1 VKWSRTFSRS
11 RTTTGPVIAFIAVLA
26 IAANNVRAADLPD
39 WPTFDGTASRAG
51 SVDDRSFRTSN
62 VASLQRRWVATLERG
77 ADSTPIV
84 LAHVPGRSSAHPLI
98 VQTDTGG
105 TTYGID
111 GSSGKILWR
120 FATTGPKITA
130 STPVADPSE
139 RFVYVPAVDGRVHKL
154 AALTGKEVREHGFPT
169 AITRMPE
176 VEKDASPLNLA
187 NGYLYAVTSGY
198 IGDAGPYDGHV
209 VAIRLSDGTAHVL
222 NSLCSNEHMLLLDTS
237 FDAHSVH
244 ACPQQRSG
252 IWARGGA
259 VVDPDPAQ
267 HGRIYVATGN
277 GAFDANHGG
286 HNYGDSALVVDADG
300 SKIEQYFTPKNFDE
314 LESTDA
320 DLGSTAPALLPREP
334 RSHTPLLAVQGGKG
348 RVLHLLDRTH
358 FGGVGGALQNV
369 DLPDELFTA
378 PAVSRDASGK
388 TSLYLGFL
396 PGDTGVTAYRLVTD
410 GAGRSRL
417 EHRWTSNAHGTSP
430 VVSNGVVFVAAS
442 GALSALD
449 AQTGKRLWSSRDA
462 NTGGTIGDIHWQ
474 SPVAVNGWVYCSD
487 EDRHVTAYALS
498 RR

>member
-1 VKWSRTFSRS
+1 MFSRS

-154 AALTGKEVREHGFPT
+154 AAVTGKEVREHGFPT
-169 AITRMPE
+169 VITRMPD

-237 FDAHSVH
+237 YDAHSVH

-300 SKIEQYFTPKNFDE
+300 SKIEQYFTPRT
-314 LESTDA
+314 STSSKAPTPISAARRRHSCRASRARTRRCSPSKAARDA
-320 DLGSTAPALLPREP
+320 YCTCSTARTSAASAAHCRMSTSRTNFSRRPPYRATRRGKRRCISDFCRVTPALPR
-334 RSHTPLLAVQGGKG
+334 
-348 RVLHLLDRTH
+348 
-358 FGGVGGALQNV
+358 
-369 DLPDELFTA
+369 
-378 PAVSRDASGK
+378 
-388 TSLYLGFL
+388 
-396 PGDTGVTAYRLVTD
+396 TG
-410 GAGRSRL
+410 S
-417 EHRWTSNAHGTSP
+417 
-430 VVSNGVVFVAAS
+430 
-442 GALSALD
+442 
-449 AQTGKRLWSSRDA
+449 
-462 NTGGTIGDIHWQ
+462 
-474 SPVAVNGWVYCSD
+474 
-487 EDRHVTAYALS
+487 
-498 RR
+498 

>member
-1 VKWSRTFSRS
+1 MKHRFATI
-11 RTTTGPVIAFIAVLA
+11 PLAFALVAVLA
-26 IAANNVRAADLPD
+26 IAADNARAAGAPD
-39 WPTFDGTASRAG
+39 WPMFDGTASRAG
-51 SVDDRSFRTSN
+51 SVDDRSFRTGN

-84 LAHVPGRSSAHPLI
+84 LAHVTGRPSAHPLV
-98 VQTDTGG
+98 VQTDTAG

-111 GSSGKILWR
+111 GVSGKILWR

-139 RFVYVPAVDGRVHKL
+139 RFVYVPAVDGRVHEL
-154 AALTGKEVREHGFPT
+154 AATTGKEVREHGFPV

-209 VAIRLSDGTAHVL
+209 VAIGLNDGTTHVL
-222 NSLCSNEHMLLLDTS
+222 NSLCSNEHTLLLDTS
-237 FDAHSVH
+237 YDPHSSHV
-244 ACPQQRSG
+244 CPQQRSG
-252 IWARGGA
+252 IWARGGV
-259 VVDPDPAQ
+259 VVDSDPAQ

-286 HNYGDSALVVDADG
+286 HNYGDSALAIDADA

-348 RVLHLLDRTH
+348 GVLYLLDRTH
-358 FGGVGGALQNV
+358 FGGVGGALQNLE
-369 DLPDELFTA
+369 LPDELFTA

-388 TSLYLGFL
+388 TWVYLGFL
-396 PGDTGVTAYRLVTD
+396 PGDTGVTAYTLATD

-417 EHRWTSNAHGTSP
+417 ERRWTSDAHGTSP
-430 VVSNGVVFVAAS
+430 VVSNGLVFVAAS

-449 AQTGKRLWSSRDA
+449 GRTGKRLWSSRDA
-462 NTGGTIGDIHWQ
+462 NAGGTIGDIHWQ

-487 EDRHVTAYALS
+487 EDRHLTGYALG